1 MINNSKRIKNQ
12 EYITNSDS
20 STQINYHFPIKNQ
33 IPNNISFK
41 NSVYLMKSEQ
51 KNNTHRQYLID
62 FIRDNNNK
70 NKKQK
75 NEKINPSKKNSN
87 TLTKKEQQNEKYNQ
101 EILDPQ
107 NFFNDYFNYQS
118 KQERL
123 KQNKSQQNELIM
135 DIIDYLGEEAL
146 YPININIM
154 NFKMRNFIPG
164 KISTK
169 SFGLIN
175 SYAANTN
182 QGIDRNYNDDRVKII
197 INMNKPNNYINKA
210 PWPLMSYFGIFD
222 GHNGDHCAEF
232 LRKNLLQY
240 IYTNPNFP
248 NNIEKAIKEGFI
260 NADQYYIKNLSE
272 INNYNN
278 INNQEICNNSGS
290 CGLILLII
298 DTKIYVANVGDSRCV
313 ISCQNGKIQKDVT
326 RDHKPEFQYEK
337 ERIYYHGG
345 KIYRN
350 ETIFTEEIKNY
361 KNNKTKI
368 NKTLLGPYRVDPGK
382 LSVSRTI
389 GDAKAKLEKFGGI
402 PLVIIPEP
410 DVYVFDFFKD
420 DIDYFIMGCDGIFDR
435 IKSYEIFKCVDTIVN
450 KEKELIN
457 KNVKFNNCFN
467 TCYDRKINM
476 NTTCGNIVDIILRL
490 SMIRKSYDNVTC
502 IMVAFKDLIFGK
514 NSNQKTNDKQF
525 NNLIHSYDKNNF
537 KSLKDKYNK
546 NNNITIT
553 KDIHITKSENENRK
567 NISQEN
573 NKHFYKKIDNNSTV
587 NLDLNKLRNN
597 YIYNDRDKKNRNE
610 KNENNKENENFNQ
623 NNNSKKIQSQSQ
635 EKKIRELITLFSI
648 NNKKRSDNDNTS
660 FLYNTYNS
668 KNKDKEI
675 NSDFNNTQRTMY
687 KNSILFNS
695 SNIGENINNKNISL
709 IENNKEKN
717 ESKNKS
723 STVSVGQITPN
734 KYNKINNL
742 QRLDLKKYKPSY
754 FNLKNYPKKI
764 SNLKMNSYNIEEEE
778 NDFDNKEEKVY
789 AINNQTNRIKS
800 NSTENLYA
808 TPNKSQ
814 VFINNN
820 RITSRKIIRKT
831 NNFFMNKTNLKEGL
845 NNEANNNDRN
855 KQLNNNNNNKNNFFH
870 SVVLSA
876 NKKESN
882 NRYKNKN
889 DSQNLEQSHSNNINS
904 LINIRKINYE
914 KYKEKNPRYKNSKN
928 NESINDSKFN
938 RYEKMGNTKYEKN
951 SKFFNENL
959 TGSSSVSIIYT
970 KKRKVK

>member
-1 MINNSKRIKNQ
+1 MINYSKRIKNQ

-20 STQINYHFPIKNQ
+20 SSQINFHFPIKNQ
-33 IPNNISFK
+33 KPNNISFK
-41 NSVYLMKSEQ
+41 NSIYLMKSEQ
-51 KNNTHRQYLID
+51 KANTHRQYLID

-75 NEKINPSKKNSN
+75 NEKINPTKKNSN
-87 TLTKKEQQNEKYNQ
+87 TLTKKEEQNEKNNQ
-101 EILDPQ
+101 EILDPK

-123 KQNKSQQNELIM
+123 KQNKSHQNEFIM
-135 DIIDYLGEEAL
+135 DIIDYLGEEAF

-154 NFKMRNFIPG
+154 NVKMRNFIPG

-197 INMNKPNNYINKA
+197 INMNKPSNYINSA

-248 NNIEKAIKEGFI
+248 NDVEKAIKEGFI

-272 INNYNN
+272 INSDNT
-278 INNQEICNNSGS
+278 INNHEICNNSGS

-313 ISCQNGKIQKDVT
+313 VSCQNGKIQKDVT
-326 RDHKPEFQYEK
+326 RDHKPEFPYEK

-361 KNNKTKI
+361 KSNKTKI

-389 GDAKAKLEKFGGI
+389 GDAKAKLEKFGGV
-402 PLVIIPEP
+402 PMVIVPEP
-410 DVYVFDFFKD
+410 DIYVFDFFKD

-450 KEKELIN
+450 KEKELVN
-457 KNVKFNNCFN
+457 KNTKFNNCFN

-476 NTTCGNIVDIILRL
+476 NATCGNIVDIILRL
-490 SMIRKSYDNVTC
+490 SMLRKSYDNVTC
-502 IMVAFKDLIFGK
+502 IIVAFKDLIFGK

-525 NNLIHSYDKNNF
+525 NNLMQFYDKNNF
-537 KSLKDKYNK
+537 KSLKDKYN
-546 NNNITIT
+546 NNIIIN
-553 KDIHITKSENENRK
+553 KDIHIAKSENENRK
-567 NISQEN
+567 NTSQEN
-573 NKHFYKKIDNNSTV
+573 NRHFYKKIDNNSTS
-587 NLDLNKLRNN
+587 NLDLNKFRNN
-597 YIYNDRDKKNRNE
+597 YLYNDREKKNRND
-610 KNENNKENENFNQ
+610 KNENNKENEIINQ
-623 NNNSKKIQSQSQ
+623 NNNKKLQSQSQ

-675 NSDFNNTQRTMY
+675 NHDFNNTQRTVY
-687 KNSILFNS
+687 KNNILFNS
-695 SNIGENINNKNISL
+695 SNLGENISNKNISL
-709 IENNKEKN
+709 VENNKEKY

-723 STVSVGQITPN
+723 STISVGQITPN

-742 QRLDLKKYKPSY
+742 QRLDFKKYKPSY

-764 SNLKMNSYNIEEEE
+764 SNLKMNSYNIEEED
-778 NDFDNKEEKVY
+778 NDLDTKEEKPY

-800 NSTENLYA
+800 NSTEHLYA

-814 VFINNN
+814 VFTNNN

-845 NNEANNNDRN
+845 NNESNSNDKN
-855 KQLNNNNNNKNNFFH
+855 KQSINNNKNNFFH

-882 NRYKNKN
+882 YRYKNKN
-889 DSQNLEQSHSNNINS
+889 DSQYLEPSNTNNINS
-904 LINIRKINYE
+904 LVNIRKINYE
-914 KYKEKNPRYKNSKN
+914 KYKVKNPRYKNSKN
-928 NESINDSKFN
+928 NESVNDNKFN

-951 SKFFNENL
+951 SKFLNENL